1 MASLLSIYLFLFLA
15 FSFPLPSLSSRSYG
29 VEVNGKEGKQEPIL
43 QLRNLTQGI
52 GFDPSR
58 VFQLSWH
65 PRAFLYKGFL
75 SAEECDHLISLAQGK
90 LQNTSEIGTG
100 RAGPIHTGSQM
111 FLDRGQD
118 EIVARIEHRI
128 STWTFLPKENGE
140 PMRILH
146 YGIKEEFKPHF
157 DFYQDI
163 SQSTFSGNGVAT
175 VFMFLSN
182 VTQGGEII
190 LPHLQIKGSQSKDT
204 TWSDCAKSE
213 YGIKAIKGNALLLFN
228 LHLNATTDNC
238 SLHGSCPVVK
248 GEKWSA
254 TKWIRAKAFDVRK
267 YSISVSSSSSD
278 GEECTDEDDNCPQ
291 WAATG
296 ECQKNPV
303 FMLGTPDYYGTCRKS
318 CQIC

>member
-1 MASLLSIYLFLFLA
+1 MLSRMKLLQELNIEFLLGHFFLKVLLLTA
-15 FSFPLPSLSSRSYG
+15 FSFHFPP
-29 VEVNGKEGKQEPIL
+29 
-43 QLRNLTQGI
+43 
-52 GFDPSR
+52 DPSEVVQFR
-58 VFQLSWH
+58 
-65 PRAFLYKGFL
+65 
-75 SAEECDHLISLAQGK
+75 SLCHV
-90 LQNTSEIGTG
+90 SEF
-100 RAGPIHTGSQM
+100 SQ
-111 FLDRGQD
+111 
-118 EIVARIEHRI
+118 
-128 STWTFLPKENGE
+128 SSENGE

-157 DFYQDI
+157 DVYQDI
-163 SQSTFSGNGVAT
+163 SQSAFSGNRVAT